1 MNKLVLRNHLIFF
14 FPIFF
19 SCVSLGCVVS
29 QIASVS
35 VRRLTLH
42 QVVLLQIELQDG
54 VFDGGEDEAD
64 VLRVGG
70 AGEMGVNDLIAVW
83 VQVHEHLQ
91 DKLAACLGVPLRTCG
106 AANGGAL
113 VTNLKLELDSYTFN
127 QTQTPIL
134 HSSLKITKNA
144 CVS

>member
-1 MNKLVLRNHLIFF
+1 M
-14 FPIFF
+14 
-19 SCVSLGCVVS
+19 SLGCILS

-35 VRRLTLH
+35 VRGLALH

-70 AGEMGVNDLIAVW
+70 AGEMGVDDLIAVW

-91 DKLAACLGVPLRTCG
+91 DKLAACLGVPLWTCG
-106 AANGGAL
+106 TARNF
-113 VTNLKLELDSYTFN
+113 KLQLDLCTFN
-127 QTQTPIL
+127 QTRTPIL
-134 HSSLKITKNA
+134 FLSFKITKHA
-144 CVS
+144 CVSCFITLFS